1 MRLNRKAIGGAALTA
16 SMVVMSASTA
26 FAGINVNAGVSSVL
40 HNIVEE
46 RVTAAPIQDASS
58 GDNDS
63 SADEWSTKVLANVEG
78 SSNVNVREAADVD
91 SETVGKLR
99 AGDAAEILEQ
109 GDEWTLITSGNV
121 TGYVRNDYLLYGD
134 DAKAAAEERGTVKVT
149 VATTTLKVR
158 EDAAEDAKIAGLA
171 AEGDEFTEAKGAEEA
186 DGWIAVNYND
196 ASDDVAYVST
206 DYVTTELVLG
216 QAITVEEE
224 QAIAAAKEEAAK
236 AKEEAAKKAAEEKAS
251 SESKQEAAAST
262 QSSTS
267 TTTTEN
273 KDTQSSSTQS
283 TADVKAQETASV
295 TTQVVAAASGTSTTT
310 TQTQTAAASEQTST
324 SASESASTVASESTD
339 SSSDTS
345 SASTDTSSESTSSS
359 TSSSSSA
366 VYASGGSTLTKTAGV
381 FYGPCG
387 KETYYNL
394 DMSGIVS
401 RMKSLGYSGEYA
413 VRSDGVKTFGG
424 YVMVAADLS
433 VYPRGT
439 LVSTSLGT
447 GIVCDTGGFVYNG
460 SGVVF
465 DIATNW

>member
-1 MRLNRKAIGGAALTA
+1 MKLNRKAIGGAALTA

-46 RVTAAPIQDASS
+46 RVTAAQIQEVAS

-63 SADEWSTKVLANVEG
+63 SADDWSTTVLANVEG
-78 SSNVNVREAADVD
+78 ASNVNVRESADVN

-99 AGDAAEILEQ
+99 TGDAATILEQ

-158 EDAAEDAKIAGLA
+158 EDAAEDSKVAGLA
-171 AEGDEFTEAKGAEEA
+171 AEGDEFVEAKGAEEA
-186 DGWIAVNYND
+186 DGWIAVTYDD
-196 ASDDVAYVST
+196 ASDDVAYVSK
-206 DYVTTELVLG
+206 DYVSTELVLG
-216 QAITVEEE
+216 SAITVEEE
-224 QAIAAAKEEAAK
+224 QAIAAEKEAAAK
-236 AKEEAAKKAAEEKAS
+236 AKEEAAQKAAEEK
-251 SESKQEAAAST
+251 KAAETKTDST
-262 QSSTS
+262 TANDSATDSSTS
-267 TTTTEN
+267 TNTTSDSTKDQSTET
-273 KDTQSSSTQS
+273 KSDSSASSQS
-283 TADVKAQETASV
+283 TANI
-295 TTQVVAAASGTSTTT
+295 TTQVIAAATGAS
-310 TQTQTAAASEQTST
+310 TQTASTSETTST
-324 SASESASTVASESTD
+324 STEST
-339 SSSDTS
+339 STDTSANTDS
-345 SASTDTSSESTSSS
+345 SASTDTSSSSSTSS

-366 VYASGGSTLTKTAGV
+366 SANYASSGSTLTKTAGV
-381 FYGPCG
+381 FYGPSG

-394 DMSGIVS
+394 NMSGVIS
-401 RMKSLGYSGEYA
+401 TMRSLGYTGEYA
-413 VRSDGVKTFGG
+413 VRSDGVKTLGG

-433 VYPRGT
+433 VYPKGT

>member
-1 MRLNRKAIGGAALTA
+1 MKLNRKAIGGAALTA

-46 RVTAAPIQDASS
+46 RVTAAQTQEVAS

-63 SADEWSTKVLANVEG
+63 SADDWSTKVLANVEG
-78 SSNVNVREAADVD
+78 ASNVNVRESADVN

-99 AGDAAEILEQ
+99 VGDAAEILEQ

-158 EDAAEDAKIAGLA
+158 ESAAEDSKVAGLA
-171 AEGDEFTEAKGAEEA
+171 AEGDEFVEAKGAEEA
-186 DGWIAVNYND
+186 DGWIAVTYDD
-196 ASDDVAYVST
+196 ASDDVAYVSK
-206 DYVTTELVLG
+206 DYVSTELVLG
-216 QAITVEEE
+216 TAITVEEE
-224 QAIAAAKEEAAK
+224 QAIAAEKEAAAK
-236 AKEEAAKKAAEEKAS
+236 AKEEAAQKAAEEKKVAETKTDSTPAS
-251 SESKQEAAAST
+251 DSSAESST
-262 QSSTS
+262 TSTS
-267 TTTTEN
+267 TDST
-273 KDTQSSSTQS
+273 KSQSTSTDNGSSANTQS
-283 TADVKAQETASV
+283 TANI
-295 TTQVVAAASGTSTTT
+295 TTQVIAAATGTSTQTT
-310 TQTQTAAASEQTST
+310 STNETT
-324 SASESASTVASESTD
+324 SASTESESTD
-339 SSSDTS
+339 TSASTDS
-345 SASTDTSSESTSSS
+345 SASTSSS
-359 TSSSSSA
+359 NSSA
-366 VYASGGSTLTKTAGV
+366 SVNYASSGSTLTKTAGV
-381 FYGPCG
+381 FYGPSG

-394 DMSGIVS
+394 DMSGVIS
-401 RMKSLGYSGEYA
+401 TMRSLGYTGEYA
-413 VRSDGVKTFGG
+413 VRADGVKTLGG
-424 YVMVAADLS
+424 YVMVAANLS
-433 VYPRGT
+433 VYPKGT